1 MSLTAMAIQNNRPKS
16 HSTKISDGGGLYIL
30 VEPTGAKYWRLAYRF
45 GGKQKVLA
53 LGVYPAVSLAE
64 ARKRRETAREL
75 LARGVDPAAERK
87 QEKRLAAFTAQNTFE
102 AIAREWWDAKR
113 GGWSERHASAVNN
126 RLERELFPNLGNR
139 PIAEIEAP
147 ELLDVIRAVEKR
159 GALELASKTL
169 IISGQVFRYAIVS
182 GRAKR
187 DPSRDL
193 RGALETR
200 EARHYNAL
208 KESEL
213 PEFLAK
219 LDIYDGSVI
228 TKHAIRLLMLTF
240 VRTGEL
246 RAATWTELNLDKA
259 EWRIPGERMK
269 MGEEH
274 IVPLSTQALEVLEKL
289 HKITGDRDHLFPNEH
304 HPKKCM
310 SENTILF
317 ALYRMGYRGRATGHG
332 FRATAST
339 TLNEQGWH
347 ADAIERQLA
356 HSEKNKVRAAYH
368 RSEYLPERRKMMQ
381 AWADYLDGLQSG
393 ATVVQLRVRQVA

>member
-1 MSLTAMAIQNNRPKS
+1 MSLTAMAIQRSRPQS
-16 HSTKISDGGGLYIL
+16 RPIKISDGGGLYIL

-45 GGKQKVLA
+45 SGKQKVLA

-64 ARKRRETAREL
+64 ARKRRENAREL
-75 LARGVDPAAERK
+75 LARSIDPAVERK
-87 QEKRLAAFTAQNTFE
+87 QEKRLATFTAQNTFE

-113 GGWSERHASAVNN
+113 GGWSESHASAVKS
-126 RLERELFPNLGNR
+126 RLERELFPNIGHR
-139 PIAEIEAP
+139 PIVEIEAP
-147 ELLDVIRAVEKR
+147 ELLDVIRGVEKR

-169 IISGQVFRYAIVS
+169 IISGQVFRYAVIS

-200 EARHYNAL
+200 EVRHYNAL

-213 PEFLAK
+213 PEFLGK
-219 LDIYDGSVI
+219 LVNYDGSVI

-259 EWRIPGERMK
+259 EWCIPAERMK

-274 IVPLSTQALEVLEKL
+274 IVPLSTQALELLEKL
-289 HKITGDRDHLFPNEH
+289 RQITGGRNHLFPNEH
-304 HPKKCM
+304 NPKKCM
-310 SENTILF
+310 SENTVLF

-339 TLNEQGWH
+339 ILNEQGWH

-381 AWADYLDGLQSG
+381 AWADYLDGLCSG
-393 ATVVQLRVRQVA
+393 ASVVPLRTRQAA